1 MKGISIG
8 TEVAFLETTA
18 MVRRDWSR
26 TIRQSASCLAS
37 VVRKD
42 FGSGT
47 KVLLARKV
55 SFPPVAPSVA
65 ACRVSSVVTRS
76 GHTVRVSVDLF
87 LLGGTRRDLPHVLLS
102 HECAG
107 GDGAGGDPN
116 LPGWSRAGS
125 TVSVGPAVG
134 YPVAAG
140 ASGRRFLVCGR
151 H

>member
-65 ACRVSSVVTRS
+65 ACRVSTVVTRS

-87 LLGGTRRDLPHVLLS
+87 LLGGDAPRPPSRSSIPRMCRRRWCRRRPKFARLV
-102 HECAG
+102 A
-107 GDGAGGDPN
+107 
-116 LPGWSRAGS
+116 SRIHG
-125 TVSVGPAVG
+125 
-134 YPVAAG
+134 
-140 ASGRRFLVCGR
+140 
-151 H
+151 